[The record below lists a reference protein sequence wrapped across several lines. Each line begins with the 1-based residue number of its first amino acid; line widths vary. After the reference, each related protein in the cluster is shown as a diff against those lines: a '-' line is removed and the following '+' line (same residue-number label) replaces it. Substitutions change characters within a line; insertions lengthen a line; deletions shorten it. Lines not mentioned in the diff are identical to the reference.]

1 MLRKPAE
8 NETAGLLEQVEML
21 AIAQV
26 PTESKTQLPDSSER
40 FSQKPASQAF
50 EY

>member
-1 MLRKPAE
+1 MQKPAE
-8 NETAGLLEQVEML
+8 NEPAGLFEEVDML
-21 AIAQV
+21 ATAQV
-26 PTESKTQLPDSSER
+26 PTEAKTQLPDSSER